1 MPNFWDYYFSL
12 NQEDKV
18 KSLSILANSLQQIKQ
33 QLAADVN
40 NEDKQTESFLN
51 PQQQRVLK
59 IHAALFTDQPFK
71 EYKTEKSMVISL
83 ARNTQTTWGLFIK
96 SFKEARG
103 WLMLASMLGVF
114 FAVSVEKKNPQ
125 LFIIGFLT
133 LVAVF
138 VLAEFWRANQRKP
151 IVDHSEVVKFYQK
164 DIDERIKSI
173 KEIITLKALDNNPKN
188 LAKEIKEKFSSYQ
201 QSKNHPQEGNQNPQ
215 KSDTTRPDF
224 EGQRKQNQF
233 KTTLQKMI
241 RHGCS
246 MINSEGLQKI
256 NDHYKKQL
264 AEIDANYKKTLIKA
278 TPSIIGDTDKKGD
291 KATRDQAKSK
301 SQSEKQTLLENRA
314 AARAQAQADKNKKTE
329 DHRRKVNLL
338 TIHLE
343 QVDVFNGFFDKY
355 KTKFTV
361 TDSINIDSLQ
371 TAITKELQIE
381 FDQFNTQATTST
393 TQGNQP

>member
-215 KSDTTRPDF
+215 KSHTTRPDF

-264 AEIDANYKKTLIKA
+264 AEIDAIHKAALIKA
-278 TPSIIGDTDKKGD
+278 TPPIISGADKNKE
-291 KATRDQAKSK
+291 ARDQAKSK
-301 SQSEKQTLLENRA
+301 FQSEKQTLLEKRL
-314 AARAQAQADKNKKTE
+314 AARAQAQADKNKETE
-329 DHRRKVNLL
+329 DHRRKINLL

-343 QVDVFNGFFDKY
+343 QAAIFDKFFTLY
-355 KTKFTV
+355 QVSLAKTDPTEIE
-361 TDSINIDSLQ
+361 TLQ
-371 TAITKELQIE
+371 TTITKELQTE
-381 FDQFNTQATTST
+381 FGQFSKLPTITSIT
-393 TQGNQP
+393 EGNQP

>member
-1 MPNFWDYYFSL
+1 MSNFWDYYFKL

-18 KSLSILANSLQQIKQ
+18 KNLSILANSLQQVKQ
-33 QLAADVN
+33 QLAAEVN
-40 NEDKQTESFLN
+40 NEDKQAENFLS
-51 PQQQRVLK
+51 PQQQRILK

-71 EYKTEKSMVISL
+71 EYNNKESMVISL

-151 IVDHSEVVKFYQK
+151 MVDHSEIVRFYQK

-173 KEIITLKALDNNPKN
+173 KEIITLKALDNNPKA
-188 LAKEIKEKFSSYQ
+188 LKKEIKEKFDTYQ
-201 QSKNHPQEGNQNPQ
+201 QSKNNPQEGNSGLPNADPPISEFEIQRQ
-215 KSDTTRPDF
+215 K
-224 EGQRKQNQF
+224 NQL
-233 KTTLQKMI
+233 KTTLQRMI

-256 NDHYKKQL
+256 NDDYKNKLAKIDADYKK
-264 AEIDANYKKTLIKA
+264 DLILA
-278 TPSIIGDTDKKGD
+278 TPSIISDIDKK
-291 KATRDQAKSK
+291 KEKTTRD
-301 SQSEKQTLLENRA
+301 SEKQRLLEKRA
-314 AARAQAQADKNKKTE
+314 ADRMQAQADKNQKTE
-329 DHRRKVNLL
+329 DHRRKINLL

-343 QVDVFNGFFDKY
+343 QAAIFDKFFDRY
-355 KTKFTV
+355 EATLV
-361 TDSINIDSLQ
+361 TTDPNDIEALQ
-371 TAITKELQIE
+371 TAITKKLQTK

>member
-1 MPNFWDYYFSL
+1 MSNFWDYYFKL

-18 KSLSILANSLQQIKQ
+18 KNLSILTNSLQQVKQ

-40 NEDKQTESFLN
+40 NEDKQAENFLS
-51 PQQQRVLK
+51 PQQQRILK

-71 EYKTEKSMVISL
+71 EYNNKESMVISL

-151 IVDHSEVVKFYQK
+151 MVDHSEIVRFYQK

-173 KEIITLKALDNNPKN
+173 KEIITLKALDNNPKA
-188 LAKEIKEKFSSYQ
+188 LKKEIKEKFDTYQ
-201 QSKNHPQEGNQNPQ
+201 QSKNNPQEGNSGPPNAGYTIYEFEIQRQ
-215 KSDTTRPDF
+215 K
-224 EGQRKQNQF
+224 NQL
-233 KTTLQKMI
+233 KTTLQRMI

-246 MINSEGLQKI
+246 MINSEGLKKI
-256 NDHYKKQL
+256 NDDYKKALQSADHEYRIEL
-264 AEIDANYKKTLIKA
+264 EKEDRRKKQEITKA
-278 TPSIIGDTDKKGD
+278 
-291 KATRDQAKSK
+291 
-301 SQSEKQTLLENRA
+301 RA
-314 AARAQAQADKNKKTE
+314 DCRAQAQADKNKKTE
-329 DHRRKVNLL
+329 DHRRKINLL
-338 TIHLE
+338 TIRLE
-343 QVDVFNGFFDKY
+343 QATIVDKFIQRHKKNLA
-355 KTKFTV
+355 KTNP
-361 TDSINIDSLQ
+361 TDIETLQKAITQELQ
-371 TAITKELQIE
+371 TE
-381 FDQFNTQATTST
+381 FAQFSKSPTITST
-393 TQGNQP
+393 TQGDQS